1 MDYLIFFYII
11 QDGDLPTVMMA
22 VFIEQA
28 TPFLEEFL
36 DQILTTDYPKE
47 KIHLLLR
54 NNVEYHETEVDDFF
68 QAHSKEYATAK
79 RIKPSDFIS
88 EAEARN
94 IAK

>member
-1 MDYLIFFYII
+1 M
-11 QDGDLPTVMMA
+11 QDESLPTVMMA

-36 DQILTTDYPKE
+36 QQLLDTDYPKG
-47 KIHLLLR
+47 KIHLFLR
-54 NNVEYHETEVDDFF
+54 NNVEYHEEEVDNFF
-68 QAHSKEYATAK
+68 QKNAKLFVSSK

-88 EAEARN
+88 ESEARN

>member
-1 MDYLIFFYII
+1 
-11 QDGDLPTVMMA
+11 MMA

-36 DQILTTDYPKE
+36 QQLLDVDYPKE
-47 KIHLLLR
+47 KIHLVLR
-54 NNVEYHETEVDDFF
+54 NNVEYHEIEVDEFY
-68 QAHSKEYATAK
+68 QAHSKEFATAK

>member
-1 MDYLIFFYII
+1 
-11 QDGDLPTVMMA
+11 MMA

-28 TPFLEEFL
+28 TPFMEDFL
-36 DQILTTDYPKE
+36 QQLYEIDYPKG

-68 QAHSKEYATAK
+68 QLHSKQYATAK

>member
-1 MDYLIFFYII
+1 MI
-11 QDGDLPTVMMA
+11 A

-47 KIHLLLR
+47 KIHLVLR
-54 NNVEYHETEVDDFF
+54 NNVEYHETEVDEFF
-68 QAHSKEYATAK
+68 QEHSKKYATAK

-88 EAEARN
+88 ESEARN
-94 IAK
+94 IAKWA

>member
-1 MDYLIFFYII
+1 
-11 QDGDLPTVMMA
+11 MMA

-36 DQILTTDYPKE
+36 VQLLETDYPKNR
-47 KIHLLLR
+47 IHLFLR
-54 NNVEYHETEVDDFF
+54 NNVEYHEAQVDEFF

-94 IAK
+94 LAK

>member
-1 MDYLIFFYII
+1 
-11 QDGDLPTVMMA
+11 MMA

-36 DQILTTDYPKE
+36 QHLLDTEYPKS

-54 NNVEYHETEVDDFF
+54 NNVEYHETEVDEFF
-68 QAHSKEYATAK
+68 QAHSKKFATAK
-79 RIKPSDFIS
+79 RIKPSDYIS

-94 IAK
+94 IAKWVF